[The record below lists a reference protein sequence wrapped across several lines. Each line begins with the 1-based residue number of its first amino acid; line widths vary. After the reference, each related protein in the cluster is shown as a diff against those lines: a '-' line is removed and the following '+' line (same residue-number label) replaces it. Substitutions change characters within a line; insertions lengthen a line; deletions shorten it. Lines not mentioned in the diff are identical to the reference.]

1 MSRQRLQL
9 FRYKQSAKNNFKG
22 ILDCKTPDVLAELA
36 WINKEK
42 YPSFLEIDLTFCN
55 RTDGVKTYKHYSR
68 APWEREVALMPYFDR
83 QINADQINKI
93 VPEAYEFQKQK
104 KRIEKFLD

>member
-1 MSRQRLQL
+1 M
-9 FRYKQSAKNNFKG
+9 
-22 ILDCKTPDVLAELA
+22 LAELA

-83 QINADQINKI
+83 
-93 VPEAYEFQKQK
+93 
-104 KRIEKFLD
+104 